1 MADVQKDKG
10 STRQFGRD
18 FMRYVSSNLPYSG
31 SNNTSM
37 EAIGEI
43 NPTYKHFYDTG
54 TRREN
59 VLAKYSVSRKT
70 EDGFA
75 EGSIMV
81 DPNYHQYMYANVD
94 VDKGKRLMDYRIMSA
109 YAEVADALDEICD
122 GVIVEDQRNDIVK
135 LKFRDQDFSNTILDE
150 LNKEFKKI
158 ADYYEFEDKGWEYFR
173 SLLVDGEVFF
183 EHVIHEDHTE
193 AGILG
198 LVEVPTELVDPIYDN
213 VQNMLIKGYLLRQP
227 VINPKTNTVEKYNF
241 VPFDKHQMCYVHS
254 GIWNEDKTMRL
265 PFVEN
270 CRRAYRQLT
279 MMEDAVVV
287 HRLVRS
293 PERLMFNVDV
303 GNLSPPKAE
312 AYLKKLMHNYF
323 NKKTYDNSTESRVN
337 TFDPQSML
345 DSYWFAKRQ
354 GSEGSSVQSL
364 QQGQGFD
371 NIEDLA
377 YFVKKL
383 YKSLHIP
390 VGRLDS
396 ASVYDDGTNML
407 REELKFA
414 RTLIRFQ
421 QKFSAALKSSFVTH
435 LKLTKLWDEYDLKE
449 HHFDV
454 VFNPPTNFYTLRE
467 SQIMELKSNNFTNIG
482 GNESVSQT
490 YAMKKYL
497 DWSDNEIKSNR
508 EWLRKDKQLA
518 WELAQIEQ
526 FGPNWREQLLAQAD
540 QMEAGMEAAPGGDLG
555 GGFGGGGLGGGID
568 SPPDFGGPVGGEGLG
583 GPVPPPAEPGGGEPP
598 AGPPA

>member
-1 MADVQKDKG
+1 MAQQDKG
-10 STRQFGRD
+10 SIRQFGRN
-18 FMRYVSSNLPYSG
+18 FMRYVASNLPYS
-31 SNNTSM
+31 SSVLDVD
-37 EAIGEI
+37 AIGSV

-59 VLAKYSVSRKT
+59 VLAKYSVSKQT
-70 EDGFA
+70 SDEQFP
-75 EGSIMV
+75 EGSIAI
-81 DPNYHQYMYANVD
+81 DQNYHQYMYANVD
-94 VDKGKRLMDYRIMSA
+94 VDKGKRLLDYRVMAA

-122 GVIVEDQRNDIVK
+122 SIIVEDQRNDIVSIK
-135 LKFRDQDFSNTILDE
+135 YKDTDYSVTVKQELD
-150 LNKEFKKI
+150 KEFKKI
-158 ADYYEFEDKGWEYFR
+158 VDYFNLETKGWEYFR

-183 EHVIHEDHTE
+183 EHIIHEDHTD

-198 LVEVPTELVDPIYDN
+198 IVEVPTELVDPIYDN

-227 VINPKTNTVEKYNF
+227 VLNPKTNTVEKYNF
-241 VPFDKHQMCYVHS
+241 IPFDKHQMCYMHS
-254 GIWNEDKTMRL
+254 GMWNEDKTMRL

-303 GNLSPPKAE
+303 GNMSPPKAE

-323 NKKTYDNSTESRVN
+323 NKKTFDNNQGGRVN
-337 TFDPQSML
+337 AFDPQSML

-354 GSEGSSVQSL
+354 GSEGSSVQTL
-364 QQGQGFD
+364 QHSSNFES
-371 NIEDLA
+371 IEDLN

-390 VGRLDS
+390 VGRLDT

-414 RTLIRFQ
+414 RTLIRIQ
-421 QKFSAALKSSFVTH
+421 QKFAKSLKDTFITH
-435 LKLTKLWDEYDLKE
+435 LKLKNLWDEYNMKE
-449 HHFDV
+449 HHFEV
-454 VFNPPTNFYTLRE
+454 LFNPPTNFYTLRE
-467 SQIMELKSNNFTNIG
+467 SQILELKTNNFTSIG

-497 DWSDNEIKSNR
+497 DWTDNEIKQNR

-518 WELAQIEQ
+518 WELAQIETL
-526 FGPNWREQLLAQAD
+526 GPNWREQLQAQAD
-540 QMEAGMEAAPGGDLG
+540 GMAAGAEPAMGGGSLPDSGAPMTDLG
-555 GGFGGGGLGGGID
+555 AGGVEQ
-568 SPPDFGGPVGGEGLG
+568 PPAFGGPAPETPG
-583 GPVPPPAEPGGGEPP
+583 AEATPTSDATEPS
-598 AGPPA
+598 

>member
-1 MADVQKDKG
+1 M
-10 STRQFGRD
+10 
-18 FMRYVSSNLPYSG
+18 
-31 SNNTSM
+31 
-37 EAIGEI
+37 
-43 NPTYKHFYDTG
+43 
-54 TRREN
+54 
-59 VLAKYSVSRKT
+59 
-70 EDGFA
+70 
-75 EGSIMV
+75 
-81 DPNYHQYMYANVD
+81 
-94 VDKGKRLMDYRIMSA
+94 
-109 YAEVADALDEICD
+109 
-122 GVIVEDQRNDIVK
+122 
-135 LKFRDQDFSNTILDE
+135 
-150 LNKEFKKI
+150 
-158 ADYYEFEDKGWEYFR
+158 
-173 SLLVDGEVFF
+173 LVDGEVFF
-183 EHVIHEDHTE
+183 EHIIHEEHTDS
-193 AGILG
+193 GILG
-198 LVEVPTELVDPIYDN
+198 VVEVPTELVDPIYDN

-241 VPFDKHQMCYVHS
+241 IPFDKHQMCYVHS
-254 GIWNEDKTMRL
+254 GTWNEDKTMRL

-270 CRRAYRQLT
+270 CRRSYRQLT

-323 NKKTYDNSTESRVN
+323 SKKTFDNNQGGRVN

-364 QQGQGFD
+364 QQGSGFD
-371 NIEDLA
+371 NIEDLN

-414 RTLIRFQ
+414 RTLIRIQ
-421 QKFSAALKSSFVTH
+421 QKFAKALKESFITH
-435 LKLTKLWDEYDLKE
+435 LKLKKLWDQYKMKE
-449 HHFDV
+449 HHFDIT
-454 VFNPPTNFYTLRE
+454 FNPPTNFYTLRE
-467 SQIMELKSNNFTNIG
+467 SQILELKTNNFTSIG
-482 GNESVSQT
+482 GNENVSQT

-497 DWSDNEIKSNR
+497 DWSDNEIKQNR

-518 WELAQIEQ
+518 WELAQIETL
-526 FGPNWREQLLAQAD
+526 GPNWREQLQAQAD
-540 QMEAGMEAAPGGDLG
+540 GMEAGMDTGAAGGLPDSGAPMTDLG
-555 GGFGGGGLGGGID
+555 AGG
-568 SPPDFGGPVGGEGLG
+568 VE
-583 GPVPPPAEPGGGEPP
+583 EPP
-598 AGPPA
+598 AFGGAAPAETDAAATETTPVEPTG

>member
-1 MADVQKDKG
+1 MAQPQQNKG
-10 STRQFGRD
+10 SLKQFGRD
-18 FMRYVSSNLPYSG
+18 FMRYVSANLPYSPDALDLD
-31 SNNTSM
+31 T
-37 EAIGEI
+37 IGTI
-43 NPTYKHFYDTG
+43 NPTYKHFYSTG
-54 TRREN
+54 SRREN
-59 VLAKYSVSRKT
+59 VLAKYSVSKQT
-70 EDGFA
+70 NDDQFP
-75 EGSIMV
+75 EGTIAI
-81 DPNYHQYMYANVD
+81 DQNYHQYMYANVD
-94 VDKGKRLMDYRIMSA
+94 VDKGKRLMDYRVMAA

-122 GVIVEDQRNDIVK
+122 SVVVEDQRNEIVSIK
-135 LKFRDQDFSNTILDE
+135 YRDTDYSNTVKQELD
-150 LNKEFKKI
+150 KEFKTI
-158 ADYYEFEDKGWEYFR
+158 VDYFNLETKGWEYFR

-183 EHVIHEDHTE
+183 EHIIHEEHTDS
-193 AGILG
+193 GILG
-198 LVEVPTELVDPIYDN
+198 VVEVPTELVDPIYDN

-241 VPFDKHQMCYVHS
+241 IPFDKHQMCYVHS
-254 GIWNEDKTMRL
+254 GTWNEDKTMRL

-270 CRRAYRQLT
+270 CRRSYRQLT

-323 NKKTYDNSTESRVN
+323 SKKTFDNNQGGRVN

-364 QQGQGFD
+364 QQGSGFD
-371 NIEDLA
+371 NIEDLN

-414 RTLIRFQ
+414 RTLIRIQ
-421 QKFSAALKSSFVTH
+421 QKFAKALKDSFITH
-435 LKLTKLWDEYDLKE
+435 LKLKKLWDQYKMKE
-449 HHFDV
+449 HHFDIT
-454 VFNPPTNFYTLRE
+454 FNPPTNFYTLRE
-467 SQIMELKSNNFTNIG
+467 SQILELKTNNFTSIG
-482 GNESVSQT
+482 GNENVSQT

-497 DWSDNEIKSNR
+497 DWSDNEIKQNR

-518 WELAQIEQ
+518 WELAQIETL
-526 FGPNWREQLLAQAD
+526 GPNWREQLQAQAD
-540 QMEAGMEAAPGGDLG
+540 GMVAGMDTGAAGGLPDSGAPMTDLG
-555 GGFGGGGLGGGID
+555 AGG
-568 SPPDFGGPVGGEGLG
+568 VE
-583 GPVPPPAEPGGGEPP
+583 EPP
-598 AGPPA
+598 AFGGAAPAETDATATETTPVEPTG

>member
-1 MADVQKDKG
+1 MAEAQRNKG
-10 STRQFGRD
+10 SIGQFGRD
-18 FMRYVSSNLPYSG
+18 FMRYVSSKLPYTDS
-31 SNNTSM
+31 SITIDT
-37 EAIGEI
+37 IGQV

-54 TRREN
+54 TRRDN
-59 VLAKYSVSRKT
+59 VLAKYSVSQKT
-70 EDGFA
+70 SDPGFA
-75 EGSIMV
+75 EGTIAI
-81 DPNYHQYMYANVD
+81 DQNYHQYMYANVD
-94 VDKGKRLMDYRIMSA
+94 QDKGKRLMDYRTMAA

-122 GVIVEDQRNDIVK
+122 NIIVENERNEITS
-135 LKFRDQDFSNTILDE
+135 LKFKDTEYTSVIKQELD
-150 LNKEFKKI
+150 KEFKKI
-158 ADYYEFEDKGWEYFR
+158 NQYFDFENKGWEYFR
-173 SLLVDGEVFF
+173 SLLVDGEIFF
-183 EHVIHEDHTE
+183 EHIIHDDHVDS
-193 AGILG
+193 GILG

-213 VQNMLIKGYLLRQP
+213 VQNMMIKGFLLRQP
-227 VINPKTNTVEKYNF
+227 VINPKTNTIEKYNF
-241 VPFDKHQMCYVHS
+241 IPFDKHQICYVHS
-254 GIWNEDKTMRL
+254 GIWNEDSTMRL

-323 NKKTYDNSTESRVN
+323 SRKTFDGNQGGRVN
-337 TFDPQSML
+337 AFDPQSML

-364 QQGQGFD
+364 QSGSSFD
-371 NIEDLA
+371 SIEDLT

-414 RTLIRFQ
+414 RTIIRFQ
-421 QKFSAALKSSFVTH
+421 QKFANALKETFITH
-435 LKLTKLWDEYDLKE
+435 LKLKELWDEYNMKE

-454 VFNPPTNFYTLRE
+454 IFNPPTNFYTLRE
-467 SQIMELKSNNFTNIG
+467 SQIMELKANNFTNIG

-497 DWSDNEIKSNR
+497 DWSDQEIKQNR
-508 EWLRKDKQLA
+508 EWLRKDKQLS

-526 FGPNWREQLLAQAD
+526 FGPNWRDALQASAD
-540 QMEAGMEAAPGGDLG
+540 QMAAGMEPAMG
-555 GGFGGGGLGGGID
+555 GGMGMGMGPGGGL
-568 SPPDFGGPVGGEGLG
+568 PPADGSMEAPPAFGGPAPEGDAG
-583 GPVPPPAEPGGGEPP
+583 AAPETPASAP
-598 AGPPA
+598 

>member
-1 MADVQKDKG
+1 MADKQLNKG
-10 STRQFGRD
+10 RLGQFGRD
-18 FMRYVSSNLPYSG
+18 FMQYVSSKLPYTKDTLMLDTI
-31 SNNTSM
+31 NQV
-37 EAIGEI
+37 
-43 NPTYKHFYDTG
+43 NPTYKHFYSTG

-59 VLAKYSVSRKT
+59 VLAKYSVSKPT
-70 EDGFA
+70 SDDQFP
-75 EGSIMV
+75 EGSIAI
-81 DPNYHQYMYANVD
+81 DKNYHQFMYSNVD
-94 VDKGKRLMDYRIMSA
+94 VDKGRRLLDYRVMGA

-122 GVIVEDQRNDIVK
+122 SVIVENDKQEIATIK
-135 LKFRDQDFSNTILDE
+135 YKDTDFSSTIRAELD
-150 LNKEFKKI
+150 KEFKKI
-158 ADYYEFEDKGWEYFR
+158 VDYFNLDVKGWEYFR
-173 SLLVDGEVFF
+173 SLLIDGEIFF
-183 EHVIHEDHTE
+183 EHIIHEDHTD

-198 LVEVPTELVDPIYDN
+198 LVEVPAELVDPIYDN

-227 VINPKTNTVEKYNF
+227 VINPKTNSVEDYNF

-254 GIWNEDKTMRL
+254 GLWNEDKTMRL
-265 PFVEN
+265 PFIEN

-323 NKKTYDNSTESRVN
+323 NRKTFDNNQGGRIN
-337 TFDPQSML
+337 AFDPQSYL

-354 GSEGSSVQSL
+354 GSEGSTVQSL
-364 QQGQGFD
+364 QQNSSFD
-371 NIEDLA
+371 NIEDLN

-390 VGRLDS
+390 VGRLDT

-421 QKFSAALKSSFVTH
+421 QKFAMALKDTFVTH
-435 LKLTKLWDEYDLKE
+435 LKLTKLWDDYKLKE

-454 VFNPPTNFYTLRE
+454 EFNPPTNFYTLRE
-467 SQIMELKSNNFTNIG
+467 SQIMELKVNNFTQIG

-497 DWSDNEIKSNR
+497 DWSDEEIKQNR
-508 EWLRKDKQLA
+508 EWLRKDRQLN

-526 FGPNWREQLLAQAD
+526 FGPNWQEALQAQAD
-540 QMEAGMEAAPGGDLG
+540 QMQAGIDGGMGGDPLM
-555 GGFGGGGLGGGID
+555 GGGGMGLPPMDAGGIEA
-568 SPPDFGGPVGGEGLG
+568 PPDFGGPA
-583 GPVPPPAEPGGGEPP
+583 PAAAPPPDAAPP
-598 AGPPA
+598 A

>member
-1 MADVQKDKG
+1 MADIQTNKG

-18 FMRYVSSNLPYSG
+18 FMRYVAEKLPYAGSVLSG
-31 SNNTSM
+31 DTIA
-37 EAIGEI
+37 EV
-43 NPTYKHFYDTG
+43 NPTYRHFYNTG

-59 VLAKYSVSRKT
+59 ILSKYSVSRQT
-70 EDGFA
+70 DEGFP
-75 EGSIMV
+75 EGSIAL
-81 DPNYHQYMYANVD
+81 DQNYHEYMYANVD
-94 VDKGKRLMDYRIMSA
+94 VDKGKRLMDYRVMSA
-109 YAEVADALDEICD
+109 YAEVGDALDEVCD
-122 GVIVEDQRNDIVK
+122 SVIVEDQRNDIVSI
-135 LKFRDQDFSNTILDE
+135 KFKDSEFSSTITNE
-150 LNKEFKKI
+150 LTKEFKTI
-158 ADYYEFEDKGWEYFR
+158 ADYFDLHTKGWEYFR

-183 EHVIHEDHTE
+183 EHIIHEDHSD

-198 LVEVPTELVDPIYDN
+198 LIEIPTELVDPIYDN

-241 VPFDKHQMCYVHS
+241 IPFDKHQMCYVHS
-254 GIWNEDKTMRL
+254 GIWNEDMTMRV
-265 PFVEN
+265 PFIEN
-270 CRRAYRQLT
+270 CRRSYRQLT

-323 NKKTYDNSTESRVN
+323 NKKTYDNNQGGRVN
-337 TFDPQSML
+337 AFDPQSML

-364 QQGQGFD
+364 QHSSTFD
-371 NIEDLA
+371 NIEDLN

-383 YKSLHIP
+383 YKALHIP
-390 VGRLDS
+390 VGRLDT

-421 QKFSAALKSSFVTH
+421 QKFAIAIKASFVTH
-435 LKLTKLWDEYDLKE
+435 LKLKNLWDEFKLKE
-449 HHFDV
+449 HNFEV

-467 SQIMELKSNNFTNIG
+467 SQIMELKSSNFTNIG
-482 GNESVSQT
+482 GNESISQT

-497 DWSDNEIKSNR
+497 DWNDTEIKQNR

-518 WELAQIEQ
+518 WELAQIEAL
-526 FGPNWREQLLAQAD
+526 GPNWRDQLQAQAD
-540 QMEAGMEAAPGGDLG
+540 QGVDPAMSPGGDMG
-555 GGFGGGGLGGGID
+555 GGFDAGGMGA
-568 SPPDFGGPVGGEGLG
+568 PPDFGGPADLG
-583 GPVPPPAEPGGGEPP
+583 VPADPAAPPPAGAEPAPP
-598 AGPPA
+598 AV

>member
-1 MADVQKDKG
+1 MAEEQINESTGKG
-10 STRQFGRD
+10 KLGQFGRD
-18 FMRYVSSNLPYSG
+18 FMQYVSSKLPY
-31 SNNTSM
+31 TKDTLM
-37 EAIGEI
+37 LDTITEV
-43 NPTYKHFYDTG
+43 NPTYKHFYRTG

-59 VLAKYSVSRKT
+59 VLAKYSVSKQT
-70 EDGFA
+70 QEEQFP
-75 EGSIMV
+75 EGSIAI
-81 DPNYHQYMYANVD
+81 DKKYHQYMYANVD
-94 VDKGKRLMDYRIMSA
+94 VDKGKRLLDYRVMAA

-122 GVIVEDQRNDIVK
+122 SIVVENERHEIAGIKYKDT
-135 LKFRDQDFSNTILDE
+135 DFSPTVKNELD
-150 LNKEFKKI
+150 KEFKKI
-158 ADYYEFEDKGWEYFR
+158 VDYYNLDTKGWEYFR

-183 EHVIHEDHTE
+183 EHIIHEDHTD

-227 VINPKTNTVEKYNF
+227 VINPKTNTVEDYNF
-241 VPFDKHQMCYVHS
+241 IPFDKHQMCYIHS
-254 GIWNEDKTMRL
+254 GLWNEDKTMRL

-323 NKKTYDNSTESRVN
+323 NRKTFDNDQGGRVN
-337 TFDPQSML
+337 AFDPQSYL

-354 GSEGSSVQSL
+354 GSEGSTVQSF
-364 QQGQGFD
+364 QNSSSFD
-371 NIEDLA
+371 NIEDLN

-421 QKFSAALKSSFVTH
+421 QKFASALKSTFITH
-435 LKLTKLWDEYDLKE
+435 LKLTKMWDEYKLKE
-449 HHFDV
+449 HHFEV
-454 VFNPPTNFYTLRE
+454 EFNPPTNFYTLRE
-467 SQIMELKSNNFTNIG
+467 SQIMELKTNNFTQIG

-497 DWSDNEIKSNR
+497 DWSDDEIKQNR
-508 EWLRKDKQLA
+508 EWLRKDRQLS

-526 FGPNWREQLLAQAD
+526 FGPNWRETLQSQAD
-540 QMEAGMEAAPGGDLG
+540 QMEAGLEG
-555 GGFGGGGLGGGID
+555 GGFGGDPLIGGGGGMGL
-568 SPPDFGGPVGGEGLG
+568 PPAEGGIGEPPPFGGPAPETA
-583 GPVPPPAEPGGGEPP
+583 PPATDAAPP
-598 AGPPA
+598 V

>member
-1 MADVQKDKG
+1 MAKSQQNKG
-10 STRQFGRD
+10 SLRQFGRD
-18 FMRYVSSNLPYSG
+18 FMRYVSSHLPYS
-31 SNNTSM
+31 SSVLDIDT
-37 EAIGEI
+37 I
-43 NPTYKHFYDTG
+43 NGANPAYKHFYNTG

-59 VLAKYSVSRKT
+59 VLAKYSVSKQS
-70 EDGFA
+70 DDQFP
-75 EGSIMV
+75 EGTIAI
-81 DPNYHQYMYANVD
+81 DKNYHEHMYANVD
-94 VDKGKRLMDYRIMSA
+94 VDKGKRLLDYRVMAA

-122 GVIVEDQRNDIVK
+122 SVVVEDQRNDVVAIKYKDSDYSEVVK
-135 LKFRDQDFSNTILDE
+135 QEID
-150 LNKEFKKI
+150 KEFKKVV
-158 ADYYEFEDKGWEYFR
+158 DYFDLENKGWEYFR

-183 EHVIHEDHTE
+183 EHIIHEEHADE
-193 AGILG
+193 GILG
-198 LVEVPTELVDPIYDN
+198 IVEVPTELVDPIYDN

-241 VPFDKHQMCYVHS
+241 IPFDKHQMCYAHS
-254 GIWNEDKTMRL
+254 GMWNEDKTMRL

-303 GNLSPPKAE
+303 GNMSPPKAE

-323 NKKTYDNSTESRVN
+323 NKKTYDANQGGRVN
-337 TFDPQSML
+337 AFDPQSML

-364 QQGQGFD
+364 QHSSSFES
-371 NIEDLA
+371 IEDLN

-414 RTLIRFQ
+414 RVLIRIQ
-421 QKFSAALKSSFVTH
+421 QKFAAALKTSFVTH
-435 LKLTKLWDEYDLKE
+435 LKLKKLWDDYKMKE

-454 VFNPPTNFYTLRE
+454 LFNPPTNFYTLRE
-467 SQIMELKSNNFTNIG
+467 SQILELKTNNFTSIG

-497 DWSDNEIKSNR
+497 DWSDKEIKQNR
-508 EWLRKDKQLA
+508 EWLRKDKQLS
-518 WELAQIEQ
+518 WELAQIEAL
-526 FGPNWREQLLAQAD
+526 GPNWREQLQNQAE
-540 QMEAGMEAAPGGDLG
+540 QMAPGAEPAMGGIGGGVPDSGAPDTIGGDG
-555 GGFGGGGLGGGID
+555 GVEAPPGFGG
-568 SPPDFGGPVGGEGLG
+568 PAPVDAAA
-583 GPVPPPAEPGGGEPP
+583 PAQDAAAPAEDV
-598 AGPPA
+598 

>member
-1 MADVQKDKG
+1 MAQQDKG
-10 STRQFGRD
+10 SIRQFGRN
-18 FMRYVSSNLPYSG
+18 FMRYVASNLPYS
-31 SNNTSM
+31 SSVLDVDMISTV
-37 EAIGEI
+37 

-59 VLAKYSVSRKT
+59 VLAKYSVSKQT
-70 EDGFA
+70 SDEQFP
-75 EGSIMV
+75 EGSIAI
-81 DPNYHQYMYANVD
+81 DQNYHQYMYANVD
-94 VDKGKRLMDYRIMSA
+94 VDKGKRLLDYRVMAA

-122 GVIVEDQRNDIVK
+122 SIIVEDQRNDIVSIK
-135 LKFRDQDFSNTILDE
+135 YKDTDYSVTVKQELD
-150 LNKEFKKI
+150 KEFKKI
-158 ADYYEFEDKGWEYFR
+158 VDYFNLETKGWEYFR

-183 EHVIHEDHTE
+183 EHIIHEDHTD

-198 LVEVPTELVDPIYDN
+198 IVEVPTELVDPIYDN

-227 VINPKTNTVEKYNF
+227 VLNPKTNTVEKYNF
-241 VPFDKHQMCYVHS
+241 IPFDKHQMCYMHS
-254 GIWNEDKTMRL
+254 GMWNEDKTMRL

-303 GNLSPPKAE
+303 GNMSPPKAE

-323 NKKTYDNSTESRVN
+323 NKKTFDNNQGGRVN
-337 TFDPQSML
+337 AFDPQSML

-354 GSEGSSVQSL
+354 GSEGSSVQTL
-364 QQGQGFD
+364 QHSSNFES
-371 NIEDLA
+371 IEDLN

-390 VGRLDS
+390 VGRLDT

-414 RTLIRFQ
+414 RTLIRIQ
-421 QKFSAALKSSFVTH
+421 QKFAKSLKETFITH
-435 LKLTKLWDEYDLKE
+435 LKLKNLWDEYKMKE
-449 HHFDV
+449 HHFEV
-454 VFNPPTNFYTLRE
+454 LFNPPTNFYTLRE
-467 SQIMELKSNNFTNIG
+467 SQILELKTNNFTSIG

-497 DWSDNEIKSNR
+497 DWTDNEIKQNR
-508 EWLRKDKQLA
+508 EWLRKDKKLA
-518 WELAQIEQ
+518 WELAQIETL
-526 FGPNWREQLLAQAD
+526 GPNWREQLQAQAD
-540 QMEAGMEAAPGGDLG
+540 GMAAGAEPAMGGGSLPDSGAPMTDLG
-555 GGFGGGGLGGGID
+555 AGGVEQ
-568 SPPDFGGPVGGEGLG
+568 PPAFGGPAPETPGVDAA
-583 GPVPPPAEPGGGEPP
+583 PTSDASEPS
-598 AGPPA
+598 

>member
-1 MADVQKDKG
+1 MASSQQNSGKL
-10 STRQFGRD
+10 RQFGRD
-18 FMRYVSSNLPYSG
+18 FMRYVSANLPYSP
-31 SNNTSM
+31 SVLDIDT
-37 EAIGEI
+37 IGTV
-43 NPTYKHFYDTG
+43 NPTYKHFYNTG

-59 VLAKYSVSRKT
+59 VLAKYSVSKQS
-70 EDGFA
+70 DDQFP
-75 EGSIMV
+75 EGTIAI
-81 DPNYHQYMYANVD
+81 DQNYHQYMYANVD
-94 VDKGKRLMDYRIMSA
+94 VDKGKRLMDYRVMAA

-122 GVIVEDQRNDIVK
+122 SVVVEDQRNSTVNIKYKDT
-135 LKFRDQDFSNTILDE
+135 DYSNVIKQEID
-150 LNKEFKKI
+150 KEFKKI
-158 ADYYEFEDKGWEYFR
+158 VDYFNLENKGWEYFR

-183 EHVIHEDHTE
+183 EHIIHKDHTD

-198 LVEVPTELVDPIYDN
+198 VVEVPTELVDPIYDN

-241 VPFDKHQMCYVHS
+241 IPFDKHQMCYVHS
-254 GIWNEDKTMRL
+254 GTWNEDKTMRL
-265 PFVEN
+265 PFIEN

-323 NKKTYDNSTESRVN
+323 NRKTFDNSQGGRINS
-337 TFDPQSML
+337 FDPQSML

-354 GSEGSSVQSL
+354 GSEGSSVQTL
-364 QQGQGFD
+364 QHSSNFES
-371 NIEDLA
+371 IEDLN

-390 VGRLDS
+390 VGRLDT
-396 ASVYDDGTNML
+396 ASVYDDGTSML

-414 RTLIRFQ
+414 RTLIRIQ
-421 QKFSAALKSSFVTH
+421 QKFAKALKDSFITH
-435 LKLTKLWDEYDLKE
+435 LKLKKLWDEYKMKE

-467 SQIMELKSNNFTNIG
+467 SQILELKTNNFTSIG
-482 GNESVSQT
+482 GNDSVSQT

-497 DWSDNEIKSNR
+497 DWSDNEIKQNR

-518 WELAQIEQ
+518 WELAQIETL
-526 FGPNWREQLLAQAD
+526 GPNWREQLQSQAD
-540 QMEAGMEAAPGGDLG
+540 AGGAPAAGGDMSGGGAPMDLG
-555 GGFGGGGLGGGID
+555 GGVEA
-568 SPPDFGGPVGGEGLG
+568 PPDFGGPAPEAGET
-583 GPVPPPAEPGGGEPP
+583 PPAVEPDSTEPV
-598 AGPPA
+598 A

>member
-1 MADVQKDKG
+1 MAQPQQNKG
-10 STRQFGRD
+10 SLKQFGRD
-18 FMRYVSSNLPYSG
+18 FMRYVSANLPYSP
-31 SNNTSM
+31 NALDLDT
-37 EAIGEI
+37 IGTI
-43 NPTYKHFYDTG
+43 NPTYKHFYSTG
-54 TRREN
+54 SRREN
-59 VLAKYSVSRKT
+59 VLAKYSVSKQT
-70 EDGFA
+70 NDDQFP
-75 EGSIMV
+75 EGTIAI
-81 DPNYHQYMYANVD
+81 DQNYHQYMYANVD
-94 VDKGKRLMDYRIMSA
+94 VDKGKRLMDYRVMAA

-122 GVIVEDQRNDIVK
+122 SVVVEDQRNEIVSIK
-135 LKFRDQDFSNTILDE
+135 YRDTDYSNTVKQELD
-150 LNKEFKKI
+150 KEFKTI
-158 ADYYEFEDKGWEYFR
+158 VDYFNLETKGWEYFR

-183 EHVIHEDHTE
+183 EHIIHEEHTDS
-193 AGILG
+193 GILG
-198 LVEVPTELVDPIYDN
+198 VVEVPTELVDPIYDN

-241 VPFDKHQMCYVHS
+241 IPFDKHQMCYVHS
-254 GIWNEDKTMRL
+254 GTWNEDKTMRL

-270 CRRAYRQLT
+270 CRRSYRQLT

-323 NKKTYDNSTESRVN
+323 SKKTFDNNQGGRVN

-364 QQGQGFD
+364 QQGSGFD
-371 NIEDLA
+371 NIEDLN

-414 RTLIRFQ
+414 RTLIRIQ
-421 QKFSAALKSSFVTH
+421 QKFAKALKDSFITH
-435 LKLTKLWDEYDLKE
+435 LKLKKLWDQYKMKE
-449 HHFDV
+449 HHFDIT
-454 VFNPPTNFYTLRE
+454 FNPPTNFYTLRE
-467 SQIMELKSNNFTNIG
+467 SQILELKTNNFTSIG
-482 GNESVSQT
+482 GNENVSQT

-497 DWSDNEIKSNR
+497 DWSDNEIKQNR

-518 WELAQIEQ
+518 WELAQIETL
-526 FGPNWREQLLAQAD
+526 GPNWREQLQAQAD
-540 QMEAGMEAAPGGDLG
+540 GMEAGMDTGAAGGLPDSGAPMTDLG
-555 GGFGGGGLGGGID
+555 AGG
-568 SPPDFGGPVGGEGLG
+568 VE
-583 GPVPPPAEPGGGEPP
+583 EPP
-598 AGPPA
+598 AFGGAAPAEIDATATETTPVEPTG

>member
-1 MADVQKDKG
+1 MAQPQQNKG
-10 STRQFGRD
+10 SLKQFGRD
-18 FMRYVSSNLPYSG
+18 FMRYVSANLPYSPDALDLD
-31 SNNTSM
+31 T
-37 EAIGEI
+37 IGTI
-43 NPTYKHFYDTG
+43 NPTYKHFYSTG
-54 TRREN
+54 SRREN
-59 VLAKYSVSRKT
+59 VLAKYSVSKQT
-70 EDGFA
+70 NDDQFP
-75 EGSIMV
+75 EGTIAI
-81 DPNYHQYMYANVD
+81 DQNYHQYMYANVD
-94 VDKGKRLMDYRIMSA
+94 VDKGKRLMDYRVMAA

-122 GVIVEDQRNDIVK
+122 SVVVEDQRNEIVSIK
-135 LKFRDQDFSNTILDE
+135 YRDTDYSNTVKQELD
-150 LNKEFKKI
+150 KEFKTI
-158 ADYYEFEDKGWEYFR
+158 VDYFNLETKGWEYFR

-183 EHVIHEDHTE
+183 EHIIHEEHTDS
-193 AGILG
+193 GILG
-198 LVEVPTELVDPIYDN
+198 VVEVPTELVDPIYDN

-241 VPFDKHQMCYVHS
+241 IPFDKHQMCYVHS
-254 GIWNEDKTMRL
+254 GTWNEDKTMRL

-270 CRRAYRQLT
+270 CRRSYRQLT

-323 NKKTYDNSTESRVN
+323 SKKTFDNNQGGRVN

-364 QQGQGFD
+364 QQGSGFD
-371 NIEDLA
+371 NIEDLN

-414 RTLIRFQ
+414 RTLIRIQ
-421 QKFSAALKSSFVTH
+421 QKFAKALKESFITH
-435 LKLTKLWDEYDLKE
+435 LKLKKLWDQYKMKE
-449 HHFDV
+449 HHFDIT
-454 VFNPPTNFYTLRE
+454 FNPPTNFYTLRE
-467 SQIMELKSNNFTNIG
+467 SQILELITNNFTSIG
-482 GNESVSQT
+482 GNENVSQT

-497 DWSDNEIKSNR
+497 DWSDNEIKQNR

-518 WELAQIEQ
+518 WELAQIETL
-526 FGPNWREQLLAQAD
+526 GPNWREQLQAQAD
-540 QMEAGMEAAPGGDLG
+540 GMEAGMDTGAAGGLPDSGAPMTDLG
-555 GGFGGGGLGGGID
+555 AGG
-568 SPPDFGGPVGGEGLG
+568 VE
-583 GPVPPPAEPGGGEPP
+583 EPP
-598 AGPPA
+598 AFGGAAPAETDAAATETTPVEPTG